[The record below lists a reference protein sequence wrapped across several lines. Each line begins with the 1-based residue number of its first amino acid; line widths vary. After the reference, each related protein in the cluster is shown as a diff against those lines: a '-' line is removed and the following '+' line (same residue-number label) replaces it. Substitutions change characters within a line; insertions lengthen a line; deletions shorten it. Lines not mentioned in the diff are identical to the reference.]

1 MGEGEGGAALGVS
14 EKFIGAWRRSLSLE
28 IQQIGFSDLTINK
41 RCSCDAGSVAPRP
54 HPADCSPS
62 VLCFT
67 LERRM
72 DELSN
77 SIGRLGGGGAV
88 FSQFLTMSESFR
100 ADFRAAEFDFNHSS
114 RRPRKTIPFL
124 PHRSLKIHRDAV
136 HIYRARARVYFRE
149 HVGRQ

>member
-1 MGEGEGGAALGVS
+1 
-14 EKFIGAWRRSLSLE
+14 
-28 IQQIGFSDLTINK
+28 
-41 RCSCDAGSVAPRP
+41 
-54 HPADCSPS
+54 
-62 VLCFT
+62 
-67 LERRM
+67 M